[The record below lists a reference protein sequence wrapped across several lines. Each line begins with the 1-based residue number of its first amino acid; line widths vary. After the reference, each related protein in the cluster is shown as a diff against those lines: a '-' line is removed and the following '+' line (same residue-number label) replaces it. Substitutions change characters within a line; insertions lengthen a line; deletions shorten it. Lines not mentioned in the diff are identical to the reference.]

1 MGPRSVREYAASL
14 RPHYRIAARR
24 EKGRLLS
31 EFCRITGR
39 HRKSAVRL
47 LRRRPRAGIPRAGRP
62 RRYGSTIV
70 ALLRTVWEASDYL
83 CGKRLAPFLP
93 TLVDA
98 LERHRV
104 LEVPSALRPALLHI
118 SAPTID
124 RLLHPYRRGHPRGL
138 AITGSGQP
146 ALAAQVPIRTFSDWQ
161 DVRPGSLQVDLVGH
175 CGATTEGFFLTS
187 LIAVDVATGWT
198 ECQAVWGKGYQRVGT
213 GVHLIRQRLPMPLL
227 ELHTDN
233 GGEFLNHLLVP
244 WCRREGIRLTRGRPW
259 RKNDQAYAEQKNWA
273 IVRRLIGY
281 DRYTTHAALAQ
292 LNALYRI
299 LRLYWN
305 FFQPLR
311 KVIAKVRHGARVTKR
326 YDRAQTPYQRL
337 LASEV
342 LTPDQRHALD
352 GLYRSLNP
360 VALRTQIHEHL
371 RRLWQL
377 AERPRLN
384 GAPAETQHTNG
395 VGARGRGKN
404 KNSR

>member
-1 MGPRSVREYAASL
+1 MGPRSVHEYAASL
-14 RPHYRIAARR
+14 RPHYRIASRR
-24 EKGRLLS
+24 EKGRLLT

-47 LRRRPRAGIPRAGRP
+47 LRRRPRAGTPRSGRP
-62 RRYGSTIV
+62 RSYGPEII
-70 ALLRTVWEASDYL
+70 ALLRPVWEASDHL

-104 LEVPSALRPALLHI
+104 LEVPPALRPALLRI

-138 AITGSGQP
+138 AITGAGQP
-146 ALAAQVPIRTFSDWQ
+146 ALAAQVPIRTFGEWQ
-161 DVRPGSLQVDLVGH
+161 GVRPGSLQVDLVGH
-175 CGATTEGFFLTS
+175 CGDTVEGFFLTS

-213 GVHLIRQRLPMPLL
+213 AVHLIRQRLPMPLR

-244 WCRREGIRLTRGRPW
+244 WCHREDIRLTRGRPW

-337 LASEV
+337 LASGI

-352 GLYRSLNP
+352 TLYRSLNP
-360 VALRTQIHEHL
+360 VALRTQIQENL

-377 AERPRLN
+377 A
-384 GAPAETQHTNG
+384 GAP
-395 VGARGRGKN
+395 GRGKIN
-404 KNSR
+404 NAR